1 MYKQIDLT
9 YNYDDLMPY
18 LSGKTIFAHYEK
30 HYLGYLNKTN
40 NLLKQINYNKNI
52 SLEEL
57 IINIEDIP
65 LDYRD
70 DILYNASATLNH
82 ELYFNNMSPR
92 GKNYPVMKIKD
103 AINEK
108 YGSFDSFKKEFIS
121 KANKLIGSGYTFLVI
136 KDNNELDIINMSN
149 QDNPLSY
156 GFKPIMTIDLWEHA
170 YYLDYQNRRSDYI
183 NNFFEIVDFDVVN
196 KLYEENTKK

>member
-9 YNYDDLMPY
+9 YNYDDLVPT
-18 LSGKTIFAHYEK
+18 LSGKTIFVHYEK

-40 NLLKQINYNKNI
+40 ALLKEINYDKNI

-57 IINIEDIP
+57 VINIDTIP
-65 LDYRD
+65 MEKRG

-82 ELYFNNMSPR
+82 ELYF
-92 GKNYPVMKIKD
+92 KNISSRKKSYPIGKIKT

-108 YGSFDSFKKEFIS
+108 YGDFDNFKKEFIN
-121 KANKLIGSGYTFLVI
+121 KANKMIGSGYTYLVI

-149 QDNPLSY
+149 QDSPLSY

-183 NNFFEIVDFDVVN
+183 NNFFDIVDFGVIN
-196 KLYEENTKK
+196 NLYEENTKE

>member
-9 YNYDDLMPY
+9 YNYDDLVPT
-18 LSGKTIFAHYEK
+18 LSGKTIFVHYEK

-40 NLLKQINYNKNI
+40 ALLKEINYDKNI

-57 IINIEDIP
+57 VINIDTIP
-65 LDYRD
+65 SSRK
-70 DILYNASATLNH
+70 
-82 ELYFNNMSPR
+82 
-92 GKNYPVMKIKD
+92 KNYPIGKIKT

-108 YGSFDSFKKEFIS
+108 YGDFDNFKKEFIN
-121 KANKLIGSGYTFLVI
+121 KANKMIGSGYTYLVI

-149 QDNPLSY
+149 QDSPLSY

-183 NNFFEIVDFDVVN
+183 NNFFDIVDFGVIN
-196 KLYEENTKK
+196 NLYEENTKE

>member
-9 YNYDDLMPY
+9 YNYDDLVPT
-18 LSGKTIFAHYEK
+18 LSGKTIFVHYEK

-40 NLLKQINYNKNI
+40 ALLKEINYDKNI

-57 IINIEDIP
+57 VINIDTIP
-65 LDYRD
+65 MEKRG

-82 ELYFNNMSPR
+82 ELYFKNISSR
-92 GKNYPVMKIKD
+92 KKNYPIGKI
-103 AINEK
+103 
-108 YGSFDSFKKEFIS
+108 KKEFIN
-121 KANKLIGSGYTFLVI
+121 KANKMIGSGYTYLVI

-149 QDNPLSY
+149 QDSPLSY

-183 NNFFEIVDFDVVN
+183 NNFFDIVDFDVIN
-196 KLYEENTKK
+196 NLYEENTKE